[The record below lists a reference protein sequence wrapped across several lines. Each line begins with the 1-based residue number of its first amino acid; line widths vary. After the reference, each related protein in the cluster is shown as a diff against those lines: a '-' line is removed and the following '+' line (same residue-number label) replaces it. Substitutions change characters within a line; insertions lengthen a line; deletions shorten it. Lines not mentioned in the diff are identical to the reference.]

1 MILISVLVFMIL
13 QIFIFHLPLTRIQTI
28 LTRPAPD
35 SPDEKTDLGH
45 FPSPDGICY
54 MDGYIYVV
62 EEQNNRVCGL
72 TNFGDTFTVF
82 GDNNGPFTLN
92 KPGGEFFIFPAL
104 FALDNIKL

>member
-1 MILISVLVFMIL
+1 MIWIKKGNLYIDY
-13 QIFIFHLPLTRIQTI
+13 
-28 LTRPAPD
+28 PAPD
-35 SPDEKTDLGH
+35 SPDERTDLGH

-82 GDNNGPFTLN
+82 GDNNGSFTLN
-92 KPGGEFFIFPAL
+92 KPGGKFFLL
-104 FALDNIKL
+104 FLSGF